1 MRGKSGGD
9 NFIQLTKCIAQ
20 LDATYAAS
28 PSPVIYEEGRMQAEF
43 EDLATDHSTKLLL
56 ESKHVLLRTRG
67 RDQQIISSL
76 IMADVFIAPNSSNS
90 NMFRFNN

>member
-9 NFIQLTKCIAQ
+9 NFIQLKKCTAQ

-28 PSPVIYEEGRMQAEF
+28 PSPVIYEECHSLQAEF

-56 ESKHVLLRTRG
+56 KSVLL
-67 RDQQIISSL
+67 
-76 IMADVFIAPNSSNS
+76 
-90 NMFRFNN
+90 